1 MTQQNFLSQNGFRF
15 NVKRLPNISF
25 FVQSVNI
32 PGVTMSADETPTPFN
47 TMYRVGDRLTWDD
60 LTLTIRSD
68 EDLEAF
74 SEIFDWMVAATKA
87 NGFAGYEALV
97 DSDDGVYSDATLT
110 ILNSKKNSNKI
121 LTFRDMFPITLGA
134 INMDVTTSDITYST
148 FDVTFKYNTY
158 TLGSL

>member
-15 NVKRLPNISF
+15 SVKRLPNVSF
-25 FVQSVNI
+25 FVQTVNI
-32 PGVTMSADETPTPFN
+32 PGVTMNADETQTPFN
-47 TMYRVGDRLTWDD
+47 TIYRVGDRLTWDD

-74 SEIFDWMVAATKA
+74 SEIFDWMVAATKSA
-87 NGFAGYEALV
+87 GFAGYQSLV

-121 LTFRDMFPITLGA
+121 LTFRDIFPISLGA
-134 INMDVTTSDITYST
+134 INMDVTPSDMSYAT

>member
-15 NVKRLPNISF
+15 NVKRLPNVSF
-25 FVQSVNI
+25 FVQTVNI
-32 PGVTMSADETPTPFN
+32 PGVTMNADETQTPFN
-47 TMYRVGDRLTWDD
+47 TIYRVGDRLTWDD

-68 EDLEAF
+68 EDLDAF
-74 SEIFDWMVAATKA
+74 SEIFDWMVAATKSA
-87 NGFAGYEALV
+87 GFAGYQSLV
-97 DSDDGVYSDATLT
+97 DGDDGVYSDATLT

>member
-15 NVKRLPNISF
+15 NVKRLPNVSF
-25 FVQSVNI
+25 FVQTVNI
-32 PGVTMSADETPTPFN
+32 PGVTMNADETQTPFN
-47 TMYRVGDRLTWDD
+47 TIYRVGDRLTWDD

-68 EDLEAF
+68 EDLDAF
-74 SEIFDWMVAATKA
+74 SEIFDWMVAATKSA
-87 NGFAGYEALV
+87 GFAGYQSLV
-97 DSDDGVYSDATLT
+97 DGDDGVYSDATLT

-121 LTFRDMFPITLGA
+121 LTFRDIFPISLGA
-134 INMDVTTSDITYST
+134 INMDVTPSDITYST